1 MIEGK
6 KSEHYMGILLH
17 YSKSS
22 NNKDF
27 KIEYTSNTDI
37 KDAFKISFFGA
48 GNYATSSLLPIL
60 TKNKINLSG
69 VVTGSGRTA
78 EAVAKKFNFNFCS
91 SNFSDLLDQKTDVIM
106 ITSRHNDHANLFIN
120 LLNQANMLCQEALP
134 KFEELQNI

>member
-1 MIEGK
+1 MVSRKQIDIESLVSHNFHIDDAPKAYNLIEGK

-37 KDAFKISFFGA
+37 KDAFKISFGA

-69 VVTGSGRTA
+69 VVTEAA
-78 EAVAKKFNFNFCS
+78 EPLKR
-91 SNFSDLLDQKTDVIM
+91 LQKNLILIFAHQTLVICLIRRLM
-106 ITSRHNDHANLFIN
+106 
-120 LLNQANMLCQEALP
+120 
-134 KFEELQNI
+134 